1 MRCAADHLR
10 LILRFYFLF
19 FLLVLYS
26 TWNNYVSVLSRLL
39 RGNAFERHTRANGKY
54 PEERRPPRYIIPSGF
69 FFVHPVAEKT
79 AKGPTKKKANRSRF
93 HLDGCCFFPFSA
105 FILEN
110 LLLLL
115 HTCCRIVH
123 LTQGEFVYRYLML
136 FRSDWN

>member
-1 MRCAADHLR
+1 MRCEAYHLR

-26 TWNNYVSVLSRLL
+26 TWNNYVSLASHTSKWEVPRGKKTTTLYNSQWIFFRPSSR
-39 RGNAFERHTRANGKY
+39 RENC
-54 PEERRPPRYIIPSGF
+54 
-69 FFVHPVAEKT
+69 
-79 AKGPTKKKANRSRF
+79 KGTNKKKANRSRF